1 MAQAFNPH
9 PSARELAISEILQ
22 DVFGPDSRVPEET
35 PMHYDVDASL
45 LNMML
50 NANPSEEHL
59 LDYFSVHKPG
69 ADSVRIRAA
78 SLRLLD
84 LISMENDELH
94 VL

>member
-1 MAQAFNPH
+1 
-9 PSARELAISEILQ
+9 
-22 DVFGPDSRVPEET
+22 
-35 PMHYDVDASL
+35 
-45 LNMML
+45 MML

-59 LDYFSVHKPG
+59 LDYFSVHEPG